1 MSPEPR
7 TDALVG
13 TVLEGAYRITRLIG
27 EGGMGAVYEAV
38 QLRLNKRVAV
48 KLMARDLAA
57 NQEALARFHREA
69 EITSHLGHP
78 HLVAVFDFG
87 QAESGEP
94 YLVMEYLEGEDLD
107 QRLRRVGRMPI
118 ETVVR
123 VVKQVASALGAAH
136 DQGVVHRDLKPG
148 NVFLLQIPGEPD
160 FAKVLDFGIS
170 KMKAARTQLTNAS
183 AVMGTPNYMSPEQ
196 ATGMVEDI
204 DHHAD
209 QWALACI
216 AWQMLLGRGP
226 FVADEVAAIL
236 YQIINLDPHPL
247 APRVPGLPPAVE
259 TVLRRALSKRPAER
273 FASIRE
279 FSRAFD
285 TAASGRPADATPAPV
300 AVPPATPAG
309 PTIAYGTTPVAGSAP
324 AAPAPQAR
332 REPAAEVSQ
341 TDDDAMETLPRN
353 RIRPVHM
360 LVMAVGV
367 LLLLGAYLLIG
378 TRRTDTRATPAPVA
392 APAPPTTIPL
402 QPAPAAI
409 VTPLPDLTP
418 PPPAAAAPEPSPPE
432 PTLGGEAKAPVARR
446 PQPATA
452 VRPNSA
458 AGSAAVESFDVDKFL
473 REHDQ
478 PKPRAIDPAFD
489 PNAQRWHDPFADD
502 TDVLPTAK
510 QPKKP
515 VSPAASKPPA
525 APKPESRKPA
535 LIEEL

>member
-1 MSPEPR
+1 MSPELR
-7 TDALVG
+7 VDALVG

-57 NQEALARFHREA
+57 NREALARFHREA

-78 HLVAVFDFG
+78 HLVTVFDFG

-107 QRLRRVGRMPI
+107 QRLRRAGRMPI
-118 ETVVR
+118 ETVVH

-209 QWALACI
+209 QWALGCI

-247 APRVPGLPPAVE
+247 APRVPGLPPAAE
-259 TVLRRALSKRPAER
+259 TVLRRALCKRPAER

-279 FSRAFD
+279 FSGAFEVA
-285 TAASGRPADATPAPV
+285 TSGRPADATPVPV
-300 AVPPATPAG
+300 MVPPAAPAG
-309 PTIAYGTTPVAGSAP
+309 PTIGYGGTPVAGTALSAP
-324 AAPAPQAR
+324 APRAV
-332 REPAAEVSQ
+332 RESAAEASH
-341 TDDDAMETLPRN
+341 TDDGAMDTLPRN
-353 RIRPVHM
+353 RIKPIHAIVA
-360 LVMAVGV
+360 AVGV
-367 LLLLGAYLLIG
+367 LLLLGAYFLIG
-378 TRRTDTRATPAPVA
+378 SRRSDTRPSPAPVA
-392 APAPPTTIPL
+392 APAPPPAIPP
-402 QPAPAAI
+402 QPAPAPI
-409 VTPLPDLTP
+409 VTPLPDPTP
-418 PPPAAAAPEPSPPE
+418 PPPAAVAPEPSPPE
-432 PTLGGEAKAPVARR
+432 PTRAAEAKPAVARR
-446 PQPATA
+446 SQTA
-452 VRPNSA
+452 VPPLAKSPA
-458 AGSAAVESFDVDKFL
+458 AESSDVDKIL
-473 REHDQ
+473 HEYEQR
-478 PKPRAIDPAFD
+478 KARTIDPAFD

-502 TDVLPTAK
+502 TSVPPATK

-515 VSPAASKPPA
+515 VSPAATKPPS
-525 APKPESRKPA
+525 APKPEGREPA